1 MNNIPAITELK
12 ELAPIG
18 FWGVVVII
26 LIVGCVLLC
35 GMQKTKRVYKK

>member
-26 LIVGCVLLC
+26 LVAGFILWFMRTDEPNGW
-35 GMQKTKRVYKK
+35 